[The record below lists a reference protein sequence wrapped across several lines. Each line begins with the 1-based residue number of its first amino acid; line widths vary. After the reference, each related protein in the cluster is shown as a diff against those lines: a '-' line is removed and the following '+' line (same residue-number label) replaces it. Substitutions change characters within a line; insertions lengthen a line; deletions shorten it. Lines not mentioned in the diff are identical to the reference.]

1 MTSPTTPQQLPPRP
15 SWRSRLGR
23 RGLAVGAAVLAL
35 LVVAAIAVAFL
46 VGGPDR
52 DRDRVGPAGFG
63 GPAQL
68 DDERRGDDRRGDDR
82 PGDGRPGDGWGGG
95 GRGGRGDGGPGA
107 SFGDGPVLTGT
118 VVSVADGA
126 LVVAADGGAQ
136 RTLRTDDATR
146 VRGGD
151 DGALG
156 DLQAGERV
164 AVAVEGTGDTAV
176 ARTVWSPDASVT
188 GTVTAVTGDRA
199 TVLSVEGLP
208 VTADVA
214 ALSQRPVAGDVVVLT
229 GTAADQVLRAERIRI
244 LPAAS

>member
-1 MTSPTTPQQLPPRP
+1 MSSPTTPQQLPPR
-15 SWRSRLGR
+15 RSRLGR
-23 RGLAVGAAVLAL
+23 RGPAVGAAVLAL
-35 LVVAAIAVAFL
+35 LVVAAVAVAFL
-46 VGGPDR
+46 VGGPGR
-52 DRDRVGPAGFG
+52 DRDRGGPAGFG
-63 GPAQL
+63 GPAQF
-68 DDERRGDDRRGDDR
+68 DDERR
-82 PGDGRPGDGWGGG
+82 GDGRPGDGWGGG
-95 GRGGRGDGGPGA
+95 GRGDRGPGGGA
-107 SFGDGPVLTGT
+107 GLGDGPVLTGT

-126 LVVAADGGAQ
+126 LVVAADGCAQ

-229 GTAADQVLRAERIRI
+229 GTAADQVLRAEEIRI

>member
-1 MTSPTTPQQLPPRP
+1 MSSPTTPQQLPPRP

-23 RGLAVGAAVLAL
+23 RGPAVGAAVLAL
-35 LVVAAIAVAFL
+35 LVVAAVAVAFL
-46 VGGPDR
+46 VGGPGR
-52 DRDRVGPAGFG
+52 DRDRGGPAGFG
-63 GPAQL
+63 GPAQF
-68 DDERRGDDRRGDDR
+68 DDERR
-82 PGDGRPGDGWGGG
+82 GDGRPGDGWGGG
-95 GRGGRGDGGPGA
+95 GRGGRDDGGPGA
-107 SFGDGPVLTGT
+107 GFGDDPVLTGT

-229 GTAADQVLRAERIRI
+229 GTATDQVLRAEEIRI